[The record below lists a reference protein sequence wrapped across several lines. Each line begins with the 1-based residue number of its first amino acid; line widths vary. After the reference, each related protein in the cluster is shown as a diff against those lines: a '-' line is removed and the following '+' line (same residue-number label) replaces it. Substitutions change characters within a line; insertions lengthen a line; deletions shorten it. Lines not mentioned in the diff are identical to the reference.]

1 MMGERVGGPE
11 LGRNVHKT
19 TRTQAKRRY
28 VFTGKKVFGRI
39 SVCVCGSKNSPLI
52 PEPHGTDGIHRLS
65 QHQQQERVNPPL
77 FVQYALLSRTKYTVK
92 VLLKITRKEIP
103 PLTIC

>member
-1 MMGERVGGPE
+1 MKEWGGQNLGEMYTKQHGHRLKEGTYLQV
-11 LGRNVHKT
+11 
-19 TRTQAKRRY
+19 KRFL
-28 VFTGKKVFGRI
+28 VESVC
-39 SVCVCGSKNSPLI
+39 VCVCGSKNSPLI